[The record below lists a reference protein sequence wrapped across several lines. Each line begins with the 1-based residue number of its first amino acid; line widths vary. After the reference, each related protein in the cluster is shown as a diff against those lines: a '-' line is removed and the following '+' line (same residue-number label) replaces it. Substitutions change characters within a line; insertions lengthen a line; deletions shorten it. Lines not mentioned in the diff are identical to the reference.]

1 MESLTVPTERAA
13 ITIYRDDEQEALLA
27 DESPRLL
34 VESPPGSGKT
44 FTAVRLLA
52 RDVGAGRVSPAQ
64 RVLVLTFSRAARAQL
79 DRYAQQLLSPQQRA
93 RAEITNYHSFFWS
106 KIWQYRTAL
115 GLPLDLAIATDA
127 EHRQDVFG
135 AMTRAGLAEPRIR
148 QQPAA
153 MANYASAL
161 EYGVAEGRPDRFEEL
176 PDRLADVAEQLA
188 AVHRGGRIYY
198 DDMAYYM
205 WRLANESQT
214 LRELWEH
221 KYPVV
226 ILDEYQ
232 DASPLHGDRVAIA
245 PPPHRVYAF
254 GDPLQMI
261 YGWRDASPRR
271 LEDFNAAGASK
282 HDLRTLHRYR
292 DRPNLQRWM
301 EQVRDVLLGDR
312 ERVDMARPADVEVIP
327 YDPTLP
333 GGRVRGATN
342 REIYQLI
349 DPLRHA
355 FADPEIRSIGVMLR
369 LREQI
374 GLIANYLS
382 QRFVCALLGDTDDAA
397 EWARDWVLGYAAAV
411 GPDHHAA
418 RLLELAETV
427 APRHPFVGDLRARI
441 CQTGLNVDRL
451 REPRRTLATDL
462 NELVGRC
469 ETLAGAFTAAQA
481 TVRLV
486 TVEQDRRIVAWE
498 RLRVLRQVLRS
509 LPDSTDEEARAQF
522 ENRILQLRFAAAA
535 AHDRGLF
542 LLSCHEGKGKE
553 FDFVILPF
561 LSEENFGDDQE
572 SRQLLYVSLSRA
584 RKRILARVASGQVPS
599 ICERIGLV

>member
-232 DASPLHGDRVAIA
+232 DASPLQAAIVSQSRL
-245 PPPHRVYAF
+245 HHTAF
-254 GDPLQMI
+254 TPS
-261 YGWRDASPRR
+261 A
-271 LEDFNAAGASK
+271 
-282 HDLRTLHRYR
+282 TRYR
-292 DRPNLQRWM
+292 
-301 EQVRDVLLGDR
+301 
-312 ERVDMARPADVEVIP
+312 
-327 YDPTLP
+327 
-333 GGRVRGATN
+333 
-342 REIYQLI
+342 
-349 DPLRHA
+349 
-355 FADPEIRSIGVMLR
+355 
-369 LREQI
+369 
-374 GLIANYLS
+374 
-382 QRFVCALLGDTDDAA
+382 
-397 EWARDWVLGYAAAV
+397 
-411 GPDHHAA
+411 
-418 RLLELAETV
+418 
-427 APRHPFVGDLRARI
+427 
-441 CQTGLNVDRL
+441 
-451 REPRRTLATDL
+451 
-462 NELVGRC
+462 
-469 ETLAGAFTAAQA
+469 
-481 TVRLV
+481 
-486 TVEQDRRIVAWE
+486 
-498 RLRVLRQVLRS
+498 
-509 LPDSTDEEARAQF
+509 
-522 ENRILQLRFAAAA
+522 
-535 AHDRGLF
+535 
-542 LLSCHEGKGKE
+542 
-553 FDFVILPF
+553 
-561 LSEENFGDDQE
+561 
-572 SRQLLYVSLSRA
+572 
-584 RKRILARVASGQVPS
+584 
-599 ICERIGLV
+599 